1 MSIQTEI
8 SRLQTLRNNIRTKL
22 ISLGLLSN
30 ASATLADC
38 QTALDGVDLY
48 TGGNTITSNGTVAC
62 GGKYM
67 AENLT
72 VEVVPVEIYK
82 VKATFS
88 SDISINAKISIG
100 GIVYEDDF
108 TTEITS
114 GTQIEVSVTYA
125 GKVTTRARIYLDSEE
140 VANST
145 DEAIYTFTPT
155 TNINIHFKIVI
166 TAGEDEGHCYIT
178 TGDGSPV
185 NSITTSGSYDNA
197 TYHGDYWA
205 AIDGSGNL
213 LLVVEGGISRTYE
226 NINFT
231 AASVPSGVSL
241 ENMTKYTSSNATG
254 GLYAALFTG
263 ISSNVDI
270 ALDFNARNGT
280 NDYVTC
286 EVTITEA

>member
-30 ASATLADC
+30 ADATLADC

-62 GGKYM
+62 AGKYM

-72 VEVVPVEIYK
+72 VEVNQGPSEY
-82 VKATFS
+82 KAT
-88 SDISINAKISIG
+88 ISGTNFFATVSIG
-100 GIVYEDDF
+100 GVKYDQATLFEAGLSV
-108 TTEITS
+108 EIEILGRWDRS
-114 GTQIEVSVTYA
+114 RV
-125 GKVTTRARIYLDSEE
+125 YLDGAIVASENGKTLSYSF
-140 VANST
+140 VPTSDIGISFVSDGTAS
-145 DEAIYTFTPT
+145 IY
-155 TNINIHFKIVI
+155 
-166 TAGEDEGHCYIT
+166 CYIT
-178 TGDGSPV
+178 TGGGYSV
-185 NSITTSGSYDNA
+185 NNITTDGSYDNA

-213 LLVVEGGISRTYE
+213 LLVVEGGTSSTYE
-226 NINFT
+226 NIKFT

-270 ALDFNARNGT
+270 ALDFNARNGA